1 MNEWFGLGLVMNF
14 QDRASSGIS
23 RMTGLVENLN
33 SATRKASGEVSQS
46 FLQMQDAV
54 RGFNTDMVQGSVLT
68 QLGSQIQGVGSGIL
82 STVTKIGANAFGVG
96 KQFENWRMS
105 LTAMYGSL
113 EEARK
118 CETRCLNALIR
129 PELKIKEYLIRRIYA
144 RNERADNNNDELPV

>member
-105 LTAMYGSL
+105 LTAMYGD
-113 EEARK
+113 RK
-118 CETRCLNALIR
+118 S
-129 PELKIKEYLIRRIYA
+129 
-144 RNERADNNNDELPV
+144 VV